1 MAKSYLNQNVPTLG
15 LKNNNPGNIRRSS
28 EPWNG
33 KVPFSLSRDLSFEQF
48 YELRYGLRA
57 VMRILVTYS
66 KSGYSTISLMINRYA
81 PPSDNNDTNAYINYV
96 AQKTGLKPDQAI
108 TKLSGTLLIELTKAI
123 VKMEIGPAV
132 ANQYITDQDYRDGFN
147 IIGLDLN
154 SIVLPAPKK
163 KFI

>member
-15 LKNNNPGNIRRSS
+15 LKNNNPGNIRRSK
-28 EPWNG
+28 ETWDG

-81 PPSDNNDTNAYINYV
+81 PASDNNDTNAYINYV
-96 AQKTGLKPDQAI
+96 SQKTGLKPDQPI
-108 TKLSGTLLIELTKAI
+108 TKLTGTLLIELTKAI
-123 VKMEIGPAV
+123 VKMEIGPSV

-163 KFI
+163 KLI

>member
-57 VMRILVTYS
+57 IMRILVTYS

-81 PPSDNNDTNAYINYV
+81 PASDNNDTSAYINYV
-96 AQKTGLKPDQAI
+96 SQKTGLKPDQAI
-108 TKLSGTLLIELTKAI
+108 TQLSGTLLIELTKAI
-123 VKMEIGPAV
+123 VKMEIGPSV
-132 ANQYITDQDYRDGFN
+132 ANQYITNQDYSDAFS

-163 KFI
+163 KV